1 MGVVMVARDSARKD
15 GLDEIRQ
22 RLLARREE
30 LESRIA
36 TIAAGAGRGRPLD
49 PDFEEQAVERENQE
63 VVDALDTAAR
73 SELAG
78 IAAAVARMEQGD
90 YGVCVRCGMD
100 IPLERLRAVPY
111 ADRCIA
117 CAEQSDS

>member
-1 MGVVMVARDSARKD
+1 MVARDSARKD